1 MTFDFTFFSG
11 SLLQTYVLHGF
22 LFSLQ
27 LTVLATC
34 GGIVLGTVLA
44 LMRLSQRALFHW
56 PATVYVNGMRSIPL
70 VMVLLWFFLLMPFLL
85 GRPIGAEV
93 SAVITFI
100 AFEAAFF
107 CEIVRSGIQSIPKG
121 QTSAA
126 LALGLSQQQT
136 LRWIVLPQALRN
148 MTPILLTQVI
158 ILFQDTSLV
167 YAIGAYDML
176 KGFEIA
182 GKNSGRPV
190 EAYHAA
196 ALIYFLICF
205 SLSQLVRHLQ
215 QRTSFTK

>member
-34 GGIVLGTVLA
+34 GGIVLGIVLA
-44 LMRLSQRALFHW
+44 LMRLSHRALFHW

-148 MTPILLTQVI
+148 MTPVLLTQVI

-190 EAYHAA
+190 EAYLAA

>member
-85 GRPIGAEV
+85 GRPIGAEI

-121 QTSAA
+121 QISAA

-190 EAYHAA
+190 EAYLAA

>member
-11 SLLQTYVLHGF
+11 SLLQTYVLYGF

-34 GGIVLGTVLA
+34 GGLVLGTVLA
-44 LMRLSQRALFHW
+44 LMRLSERPLFHW

-85 GRPIGAEV
+85 GRPIGAEI

-126 LALGLSQQQT
+126 LALGLSQKQT

-190 EAYHAA
+190 EAYLAA

>member
-85 GRPIGAEV
+85 GRSIGAEV

-107 CEIVRSGIQSIPKG
+107 CEIIRSGIQSIPKG

-126 LALGLSQQQT
+126 IALGLSQQQT

-176 KGFEIA
+176 KGFEIE

-190 EAYHAA
+190 EAYLAA

>member
-11 SLLQTYVLHGF
+11 SLLQTYVLQGF

-85 GRPIGAEV
+85 GRPIGAEI

-167 YAIGAYDML
+167 YAIGVYDML

-190 EAYHAA
+190 EAYLAA

>member
-11 SLLQTYVLHGF
+11 SLLQTYVLYGF

-34 GGIVLGTVLA
+34 GGLVLGTVLA
-44 LMRLSQRALFHW
+44 LMRLSERPLFHW

-85 GRPIGAEV
+85 GRPIGAEI

-126 LALGLSQQQT
+126 LALGLSQKQT

-190 EAYHAA
+190 EAYLAA

-205 SLSQLVRHLQ
+205 SLSQLVKYLQ

>member
-1 MTFDFTFFSG
+1 MTFDFTFFSD

-44 LMRLSQRALFHW
+44 LMRLSQSALFHW

-167 YAIGAYDML
+167 YAISAYDML

-190 EAYHAA
+190 EAYLAA

-205 SLSQLVRHLQ
+205 SLSQLVRHFQ